1 MREIIF
7 REFQSR
13 DRFAFLNFD
22 WSSRSLFFNSFFRG
36 FLYWQNDVEKFS
48 IKFISI
54 PRKDIGF
61 FRSFED
67 PNLKS
72 DTPLIEGKEKKRS
85 NPFRPIVPPP
95 LEELGNCGQL
105 TRIFNSVIIGRSR
118 WYFEGKVFHASQREK
133 LLTPFKFHPSWNRNF
148 CHDEITFQP
157 SAISASF
164 FPGQGGGEVCE
175 ESGRENLNIA
185 GKFRIHRRWPARPLE
200 RKIADKNSWNGS
212 LILFN
217 REMLHLW
224 IITQKVIRFVKRV
237 RFREDENRLILR
249 WRSFDDVIRSR
260 GIQERLFG
268 RNIMIPLSSFFFKFL
283 IENIYT
289 TLVKSLELILE
300 LDYEF

>member
-72 DTPLIEGKEKKRS
+72 DTPLIEGKEKKRF

-148 CHDEITFQP
+148 CHAP
-157 SAISASF
+157 SRWNYVSTL
-164 FPGQGGGEVCE
+164 C
-175 ESGRENLNIA
+175 NI
-185 GKFRIHRRWPARPLE
+185 
-200 RKIADKNSWNGS
+200 
-212 LILFN
+212 
-217 REMLHLW
+217 
-224 IITQKVIRFVKRV
+224 
-237 RFREDENRLILR
+237 
-249 WRSFDDVIRSR
+249 
-260 GIQERLFG
+260 
-268 RNIMIPLSSFFFKFL
+268 SFFFPWTGWRRSVRRIGERKFKYSRQIQNPSSL
-283 IENIYT
+283 T
-289 TLVKSLELILE
+289 RATLGEK
-300 LDYEF
+300 DRR